1 MRFLVRAD
9 VGYVVGHLRYGH
21 LEGEVE
27 AESEEKLKEMMKDKY
42 FSDWLDLVV
51 DGYRVEEYGDVG
63 KYKYEVIK

>member
-1 MRFLVRAD
+1 MKFLVRAD

>member
-1 MRFLVRAD
+1 MKFLVRAN

-27 AESEEKLKEMMKDKY
+27 AGSEEELKEMMEDEY

-51 DGYRVEEYGDVG
+51 DGYRVEDYGDVG

>member
-1 MRFLVRAD
+1 MKFLVRAD

-27 AESEEKLKEMMKDKY
+27 AESEEELKEMMEDEY

-51 DGYRVEEYGDVG
+51 DGYRVEDYGDVG
-63 KYKYEVIK
+63 EYKYEVIK